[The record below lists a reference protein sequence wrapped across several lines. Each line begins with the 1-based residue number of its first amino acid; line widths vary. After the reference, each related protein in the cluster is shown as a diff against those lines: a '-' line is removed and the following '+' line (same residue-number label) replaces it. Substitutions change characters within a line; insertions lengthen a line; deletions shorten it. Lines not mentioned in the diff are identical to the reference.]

1 MPTLRHATP
10 VRNLASINRR
20 GLLCS
25 KSQGRRKV
33 VWLHTDS
40 KSSWAVLHTVRRH
53 GGRVQDVVI
62 LEADVPRGWLR
73 RNRRGLRYCVRDVP
87 PERFRR
93 LICFGELA
101 GRSAD
106 ERRLVAC

>member
-1 MPTLRHATP
+1 MLLRHATP
-10 VRNLASINRR
+10 IRNLASIQRF

-25 KSQGRRKV
+25 KSQGKKKV
-33 VWLHTDS
+33 CWLHTVS

-62 LEADVPRGWLR
+62 IEVEVTQRALR
-73 RNRRGLRYCVRDVP
+73 RSKRGLRYSVKDIGP
-87 PERFRR
+87 NQLRR
-93 LICFGELA
+93 IIGFAEL
-101 GRSAD
+101 SKSPVD